1 MNAMFAYIDAGTG
14 SLLLQGVVAGL
25 FTVIL
30 FFRQIK
36 FRLRSLLH
44 GKNNKMQRSQNAS
57 KDKLTVRIR
66 L

>member
-30 FFRQIK
+30 FFRQISSGCAACCMAK
-36 FRLRSLLH
+36 QQNEMTSERL
-44 GKNNKMQRSQNAS
+44 KN
-57 KDKLTVRIR
+57 LPV
-66 L
+66 

>member
-44 GKNNKMQRSQNAS
+44 GKNNKMQ
-57 KDKLTVRIR
+57 
-66 L
+66 

>member
-14 SLLLQGVVAGL
+14 SLLLQGAVAGF

-36 FRLRSLLH
+36 FWLLKLLRIKSSSEL
-44 GKNNKMQRSQNAS
+44 Q
-57 KDKLTVRIR
+57 
-66 L
+66 